1 MMCEKPGEKET
12 KSGSVVL
19 DSPGDKI
26 RLLPAEA
33 NWTGRYISD
42 RLGNGQ
48 QLGEYEVVGSFD
60 GRTFY
65 KQRDTLRSSEEGTS
79 LGSSV
84 LAFDGSG
91 PKLFGYCL
99 GKCGRWYVGFKV
111 GEIATLRNTQDTPTP
126 PNSGWEVSRQGNW
139 TKDNGVT
146 LRGGGVKICRV
157 VMVHGQGETARLQ
170 GSSFGAY
177 TPTDQ
182 WSYGRPV
189 YKKAAPPTRYL
200 LVDQDIH
207 GFGAIWAVKSSTRPG
222 TEIDGWYLTSFNAP
236 NEPSTLERDDWQ
248 HWKSTE
254 NKLGKGEWATA
265 QLRVYC
271 PFELKPLT
279 PPSTWDPTVMLSTS
293 TIELVGQGLGEF
305 LLEESYNGRPFY
317 GQP

>member
-1 MMCEKPGEKET
+1 MCSVERNKPMCQCQPGFLGEPFVMCEKPGEKET

-33 NWTGRYISD
+33 NWTGRFSSD

-99 GKCGRWYVGFKV
+99 GKCGRWYVGFKG

-126 PNSGWEVSRQGNW
+126 PVGRFQDKAIGPKTMVSQ
-139 TKDNGVT
+139 
-146 LRGGGVKICRV
+146 
-157 VMVHGQGETARLQ
+157 
-170 GSSFGAY
+170 
-177 TPTDQ
+177 
-182 WSYGRPV
+182 
-189 YKKAAPPTRYL
+189 
-200 LVDQDIH
+200 
-207 GFGAIWAVKSSTRPG
+207 
-222 TEIDGWYLTSFNAP
+222 
-236 NEPSTLERDDWQ
+236 
-248 HWKSTE
+248 
-254 NKLGKGEWATA
+254 
-265 QLRVYC
+265 
-271 PFELKPLT
+271 
-279 PPSTWDPTVMLSTS
+279 
-293 TIELVGQGLGEF
+293 
-305 LLEESYNGRPFY
+305 
-317 GQP
+317 